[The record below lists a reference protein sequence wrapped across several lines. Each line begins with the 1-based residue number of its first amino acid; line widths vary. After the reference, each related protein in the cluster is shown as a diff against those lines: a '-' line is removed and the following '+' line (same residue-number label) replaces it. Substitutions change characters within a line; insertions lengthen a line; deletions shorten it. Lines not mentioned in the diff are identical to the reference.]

1 MRPQVCC
8 PLFPQPKVSLIR
20 LFSIRLGKEGLQSPQ
35 QAQIDSRRLSS
46 SSLSH
51 DPSNIQLSEQPQPLP
66 QGQLS
71 IYLVILYSRLLSR
84 LILSSFSVSSRTLS
98 TPHAQTPSDSLC
110 PPSSR
115 SRKLAD
121 CYQDVA
127 LMPIFFPSNGAHP
140 PH

>member
-8 PLFPQPKVSLIR
+8 PLFPQPKVSLIC
-20 LFSIRLGKEGLQSPQ
+20 LFSICLGKEGLQPTQQPQ
-35 QAQIDSRRLSS
+35 TDSRRLSS

-51 DPSNIQLSEQPQPLP
+51 DLSNLQLSEQPQPLP
-66 QGQLS
+66 RGQLS
-71 IYLVILYSRLLSR
+71 IHLVILYSRLLST
-84 LILSSFSVSSRTLS
+84 LILSSFSVSSPTPS
-98 TPHAQTPSDSLC
+98 TPHAQTPNDSLC
-110 PPSSR
+110 PSSSR
-115 SRKLAD
+115 SWKLAN